1 MCSYIFIYSYISLL
15 TPSSI
20 RYDSVADQCK
30 LLGIQGVA
38 KTPWELRREV
48 CNTLRYVP
56 HRFRWV
62 QNLEVFDGNFEL
74 YEAFIAKHQMNREW
88 TDITGVMVAATA
100 LYLGTNIESLR
111 ISNFEKQIKL
121 IITKLMDYFIID
133 GSGSQQCVILI
144 FY

>member
-1 MCSYIFIYSYISLL
+1 
-15 TPSSI
+15 
-20 RYDSVADQCK
+20 
-30 LLGIQGVA
+30 
-38 KTPWELRREV
+38 
-48 CNTLRYVP
+48 
-56 HRFRWV
+56 
-62 QNLEVFDGNFEL
+62 
-74 YEAFIAKHQMNREW
+74 MNREW